1 MGRAVAPSLTRSSW
15 IRWKSNLVRN
25 NVNETSFIVVRHP
38 FERLVSA
45 YRDKLERTHAKNYLT
60 DWYFKQYGQKIVKK
74 YRSKAISI
82 FGSDFF
88 RYEVLLIIKNLTIS
102 GFIFIKSLLVKC
114 FKIAFSLE

>member
-74 YRSKAISI
+74 YRAKAISI

-88 RYEVLLIIKNLTIS
+88 RYVCCITNHN
-102 GFIFIKSLLVKC
+102 KSNN
-114 FKIAFSLE
+114 FRIYFH

>member
-45 YRDKLERTHAKNYLT
+45 YRDKLERSNVYYYK
-60 DWYFKQYGQKIVKK
+60 KYGEKIVQK
-74 YRSKAISI
+74 YRQKAINI
-82 FGSDFF
+82 FGKDFF
-88 RYEVLLIIKNLTIS
+88 RLVFLLSSYVPNVLL
-102 GFIFIKSLLVKC
+102 FI
-114 FKIAFSLE
+114 